1 VVARADGEG
10 ATHAADGRRTKNSDM
25 GWTVEI
31 EGWQNGRTAGRQTTL
46 TFLISSI
53 DF

>member
-10 ATHAADGRRTKNSDM
+10 ATHAADGRRTKNSDV

-31 EGWQNGRTAGRQTTL
+31 EGRQNDRTTERQGGRL
-46 TFLISSI
+46 LLPS
-53 DF
+53 